1 MARVVI
7 DTNIL
12 ISALLGPGKS
22 RQLVQKL
29 LRKHT
34 VILSRP
40 MLAEVTDVLSR
51 DKFAEIKNQQTD
63 RFISNLEHRSKI
75 VNIRSNFKIV
85 KEDPDDD
92 IVINTA
98 YSGKAD
104 YIVTGDNHLLTLK
117 EFKRTKIIDTNQ
129 MLNIGK

>member
-1 MARVVI
+1 MTRVVI

-12 ISALLGPGKS
+12 ISALLGAGKT

-92 IVINTA
+92 IVLNTA

-117 EFKRTKIIDTNQ
+117 EFKRTKIVKVTE
-129 MLNIGK
+129 MLVILR

>member
-1 MARVVI
+1 MTRVVI

-12 ISALLGPGKS
+12 ISALLGAGKT

-92 IVINTA
+92 IVLNTA